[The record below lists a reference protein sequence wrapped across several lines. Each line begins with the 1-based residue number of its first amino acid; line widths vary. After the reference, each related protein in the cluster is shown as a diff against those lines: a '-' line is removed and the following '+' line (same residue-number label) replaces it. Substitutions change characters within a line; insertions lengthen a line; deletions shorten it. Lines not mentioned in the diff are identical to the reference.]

1 MFIVG
6 KKLEECDGALRVMIG
21 DENFTL
27 INNYFN
33 SYYAVCYNDQDLKI
47 KNENVAKAER
57 RLLSLCYDGIGFLPF
72 MNLAKLNS
80 VGNSLDNAKDL
91 ANETRNKLQLSLYN
105 LEINNRDVK
114 DSNVYDRLE
123 KTHDLHAW
131 CKFMNPEVVETTE
144 EDLLLDVVL
153 NNELDLIKDFLD
165 DYRSLDFDVRLA
177 KKKGKA
183 NINHKYIDL
192 DLRFQ
197 NLVAQNELLNI
208 YKNSNQDPALM
219 NGVITDSYNLLKKS
233 LSEGVSDAEIKDYK
247 DKMDFDLE
255 NDDKLNK
262 AIDVYVSNTL
272 DNVLTYRK
280 NTTNKKKA
288 R

>member
-183 NINHKYIDL
+183 NINHKYIHL

>member
-208 YKNSNQDPALM
+208 YKNSNQDPDLM